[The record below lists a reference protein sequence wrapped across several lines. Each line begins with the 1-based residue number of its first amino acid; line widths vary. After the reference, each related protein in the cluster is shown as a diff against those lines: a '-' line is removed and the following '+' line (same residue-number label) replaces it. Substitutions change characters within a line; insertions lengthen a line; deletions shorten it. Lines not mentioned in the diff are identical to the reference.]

1 MADRAFR
8 SWAFWRRV
16 QYGLG
21 FLSFW
26 GMIGVLIYFINFYEP
41 ATCFDL
47 KQNGDETGIDCGG
60 GCVRVCSADVLPPRV
75 VWAKSFEVTEGQYN
89 VVAYVENQNQTVAT
103 PELPYTFEL
112 LNNGIVVS
120 SKSGTTV
127 LPPNSVYPVFEGRV
141 FTDDRQPVTDTRLI
155 IDTAE
160 IWLPASA
167 GRDQFRSSDINLS
180 GADVR
185 PRLDV
190 ELENTELV
198 AAEDIEV
205 VATIFND
212 AGEPVTA
219 SQTFVERIPA
229 RSTQDIVFTWPNT
242 IAKTVRSCVIPT
254 DVAVAIDLSGSMN
267 NDGEDPPQPVT
278 DALAAASQFVNALGV
293 NDQVSVVTFA
303 TRAAVITELTNLHG
317 AVANAVSGLEIA
329 PAEETGFTNT
339 TDALLT
345 AQTELNSTRH
355 NEDARRVLVLLT
367 DGLPTAA
374 GDEDVISIAEE
385 TAAELNNT
393 GIEVYAIGL
402 GQNVDQEFIRK
413 IASDSSNAFFAP
425 TGADLMSIYAEITSS
440 LCESGVT
447 KIDVIAK
454 TETNF
459 APLR

>member
-1 MADRAFR
+1 MAGRAFR

-21 FLSFW
+21 FASFW
-26 GMIGVLIYFINFYEP
+26 GLIGVLIFFINFYEP

-47 KQNGDETGIDCGG
+47 QMNGDETGVDCGG
-60 GCVRVCSADVLPPRV
+60 GCVRVCAAEVLPPQV
-75 VWAKSFEVTEGQYN
+75 VWAQSFEITDGQYN
-89 VVAYVENQNQTVAT
+89 VVAYVENLNQTVAT
-103 PELPYTFEL
+103 PEMPYTFEL
-112 LNNGIVVS
+112 LNNGTVVA
-120 SKSGTTV
+120 SKQGTTV
-127 LPPNSVYPVFEGRV
+127 LPPNSVYPVFEGRI
-141 FTDDRQPVTDTRLI
+141 FTDGKQEVTDTRLI

-167 GRDQFRSSDINLS
+167 GRDQFRASDINLS
-180 GADVR
+180 GSDTR

-190 ELENTELV
+190 VLENTELV
-198 AAEDIEV
+198 AAENIEV
-205 VATIFND
+205 VATVFND

-229 RSTQDIVFTWPNT
+229 RSTQNIVFTWPNT

-267 NDGEDPPQPVT
+267 NDGDNPPQPVT
-278 DALAAASQFVNALGV
+278 DALAAASQFVNTLKEE
-293 NDQVSVVTFA
+293 DQVSVIAFA
-303 TRAAVITELTNLHG
+303 TRAAVVTELTNLHG
-317 AVANAVSGLEIA
+317 AVANAISGLEIS
-329 PAEETGFTNT
+329 PAEEVGFTNT
-339 TDALLT
+339 VDALLT
-345 AQTELNSTRH
+345 AQTELNSVRH

-374 GDEDVISIAEE
+374 GDEDVISTTEE
-385 TAAELNNT
+385 TAQMLDDDS
-393 GIEVYAIGL
+393 IEVYAIGL
-402 GQNVDQEFIRK
+402 GQNVDQQFVRNL
-413 IASDSSNAFFAP
+413 ASDGSNAYFAP